1 MWEQLAK
8 RDACTCF
15 LTACIACCK
24 DCKWRACSQA
34 KNKFKCLPTVFISYP
49 DLTLFYTEN
58 TMGDLGTR
66 LPTVLEMI
74 FYLELRV
81 RLYFDCTST
90 MVFMMVGC

>member
-15 LTACIACCK
+15 LAARIARCK

-34 KNKFKCLPTVFISYP
+34 KNKFKCLPTVFILYP
-49 DLTLFYTEN
+49 DLTLFYTEK
-58 TMGDLGTR
+58 TLGDLG
-66 LPTVLEMI
+66 TVLEMI
-74 FYLELRV
+74 FYLELHV